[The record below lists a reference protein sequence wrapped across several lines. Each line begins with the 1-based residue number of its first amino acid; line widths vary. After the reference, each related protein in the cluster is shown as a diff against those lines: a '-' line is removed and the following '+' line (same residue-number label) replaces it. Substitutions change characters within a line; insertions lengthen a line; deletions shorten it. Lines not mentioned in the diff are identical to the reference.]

1 MVTTITFEHD
11 GREPRNLKKTLL
23 ALTTMALISSAT
35 AVEAASTKLTL
46 TENVNIRTAA
56 TTSAPVITTLK
67 KGTTVTAVKKAGSWY
82 EIRYQSKKAFI
93 TSSYVKAA
101 KAKKTTTKLTTT
113 TTYITNTT
121 GVNIREQA
129 NTTSKKVGKLAKN
142 AVVSVKKKM
151 GDWYQIVYNKKT
163 AYVHASL
170 ITAKKTNVTTASKPP
185 VTKPVATAVKAVD
198 STKQYTVNASGGLNA
213 RLAAST
219 SSQVYKTIPN
229 KTLLTVTGTVDSWYQ
244 IKLDGKVLY
253 VAASYVSASAKE
265 TPPATNGVSINPVD
279 QAKKYTVNAP
289 SGLNVRTA
297 PTTSSQIFTQVAHG
311 STVQVMGET
320 TGSTAGWYQIKI
332 GTGYYY
338 VAKSYITTGTVATT
352 PPVTPPPVSTVPASG
367 FMERAISIGQQYLGT
382 PYVWGSS
389 SPING
394 GFDCSG
400 FINYTLNTAG
410 YKVGR
415 TNVNGYWNNDL
426 YLGQKLSKLRQPARG
441 DIIFFENTYA
451 AGPTHIGIMLNNDQF
466 IHANTPSLGI
476 SRLSEKYWT
485 QKLLG
490 FKAL

>member
-1 MVTTITFEHD
+1 M
-11 GREPRNLKKTLL
+11 KKTLL
-23 ALTTMALISSAT
+23 ALTTLALVSSAT

-56 TTSAPVITTLK
+56 TTSAPIITTLK
-67 KGTTVTAVKKAGSWY
+67 KGTTVTAVKKSGSWY

-101 KAKKTTTKLTTT
+101 TAAKTTTAKTTTT
-113 TTYITNTT
+113 TTYITNTA
-121 GVNIREQA
+121 GVNVREKA
-129 NTTSKKVGKLAKN
+129 STASKKVGQLTKN
-142 AVVSVKKKM
+142 AAVSVKKKT
-151 GDWYQIVYNKKT
+151 GSWYQIVYKKKT

-170 ITAKKTNVTTASKPP
+170 ITAKKSTVKTTSKPP
-185 VTKPVATAVKAVD
+185 VTTPVATAVKAVD
-198 STKQYTVNASGGLNA
+198 TTKQYTVNASGGLNA
-213 RLAAST
+213 RLAASA
-219 SSQVYKTIPN
+219 SAQIYKTIPN
-229 KTLLTVTGTVDSWYQ
+229 KTLLTVTGTIDAWYQ

-253 VAASYVSASAKE
+253 VAASYVAATAKE
-265 TPPATNGVSINPVD
+265 TPPATNGVSIIPID
-279 QAKKYTVNAP
+279 QAKTYTVNAP

-297 PTTSSQIFTQVAHG
+297 PTTSSQVFTQVAHG

-352 PPVTPPPVSTVPASG
+352 PPVTPPPASTVPASG
-367 FMERAISIGQQYLGT
+367 VMERAISIGQQYLGT

-426 YLGQKLSKLRQPARG
+426 YLGQKLSKLRQPVRG

-490 FKAL
+490 FKVL